1 MNKINEALDLIQKI
15 CDINL
20 DIDDLTELDL
30 NTEEKK
36 AILDFYNSARC
47 YSQLDRM
54 KEIIRK
60 VNNGET
66 MWQGKM
72 RNEDE

>member
-1 MNKINEALDLIQKI
+1 MNKIYEALDLIQKI

-20 DIDDLTELDL
+20 DIDDLRELNL
-30 NTEEKK
+30 NKEDKK
-36 AILDFYNSARC
+36 AILDFYNSALC
-47 YSQLDRM
+47 SSQLDRM

-66 MWQGKM
+66 MWQGNMK
-72 RNEDE
+72 N